1 MVAHIF
7 HLGGPVVVARILFY
21 LLPPFSCF
29 LLSFSTKYYPLPL
42 LFARFYYYSPTCH
55 HYQFLYVMTLQFGVL
70 LSFVELRISLMS
82 HNLSWQGGF
91 KSERCPIEGKRGSL
105 LAN

>member
-1 MVAHIF
+1 MHILSGGSAH
-7 HLGGPVVVARILFY
+7 VVVARILFY

-29 LLSFSTKYYPLPL
+29 LLSFSIKYYPLTL

-55 HYQFLYVMTLQFGVL
+55 HYRFPYVTTLQFGVL

-82 HNLSWQGGF
+82 HKLS
-91 KSERCPIEGKRGSL
+91 SRGIADS
-105 LAN
+105 